1 MSLLSNELRSNHT
14 TSLQRIPNV
23 GEQIRAATNGSLKA
37 IFDTVALETTA
48 AICADSMGS
57 SGGVYCNLLGV
68 DCPRPDVQ
76 SVFFLGYSISGEAYI
91 FEGEHYEAQ
100 PEDFAFGTKFVDV
113 AEKLWA
119 EGRWKPHPQ
128 RVGGGGLLGA
138 ISGMQEMREGKVS
151 GEKLVYRVD
160 ETNWP

>member
-1 MSLLSNELRSNHT
+1 
-14 TSLQRIPNV
+14 
-23 GEQIRAATNGSLKA
+23 LKA
-37 IFDTVALETTA
+37 VLDTVALATTA
-48 AICADSMGS
+48 AICADAFGVN
-57 SGGVYCNLLGV
+57 GGVYCNLLGV

-76 SVFFLGYSISGEAYI
+76 SIFFLGYTMSGESFI
-91 FEGEHYEAQ
+91 FEGERYEAQ
-100 PEDFAFGTKFVDV
+100 PQDFVFATKFMEI

-119 EGRWKPHPQ
+119 EGRWRPHPQ
-128 RVGGGGLLGA
+128 RVGGDGLLGA